1 MDQTTALQRVLRKAL
16 IADGLRRGL
25 HECVKA
31 LTKAKKG
38 DDGQLV
44 VGLGGAR
51 LCCLAQD
58 CDEAQ
63 YVKLVK
69 ALCAEKGVPLI
80 EVPQAIQLGEW
91 AGLCKLDKEMKPRKV
106 VSTSVAVMCV
116 QRATLATACSLPL
129 TLVAPLLLSPLSRST
144 DYGEQSHELDVLLA
158 SLKKD

>member
-1 MDQTTALQRVLRKAL
+1 MADSAMDTGDAAAPAPAAPAVPEELDQTTALQRVLKKSL

-31 LTKAKKG
+31 LAKAKKG

-44 VGLGGAR
+44 VGAGGAR

-58 CDEAQ
+58 CDQAE

-106 VSTSVAVMCV
+106 VSTSVVV
-116 QRATLATACSLPL
+116 
-129 TLVAPLLLSPLSRST
+129 VT
-144 DYGEQSHELDVLLA
+144 DFGEQSHELDVLQA
-158 SLKKD
+158 SLSKKE